1 MTCNSPRTAAVLQ
14 QARTALLTAVL
25 TAAVAAAIPS
35 AAAAAQ
41 DGQVTFTKDI
51 APILVEIAAGAPDWW
66 GPIGD
71 VPVGLTEDR
80 YVAAVEMREVNDL
93 QGRIGGQTVGGRFVF
108 HHLCWGMVAA
118 DGATRTRYPCHEV
131 GRNADIF
138 DPDGGRPDGTV
149 RQQHGSRHPAAG
161 GQPEVRGVHRAA
173 GAHAYRLV

>member
-1 MTCNSPRTAAVLQ
+1 MTCNSPRNAAVLQ

-51 APILVEIAAGAPDWW
+51 APILVEIPAGAPAWW

-93 QGRIGGQTVGGRFVF
+93 QGRIGGQTVGGRVVF

-118 DGATRTRYPCHEV
+118 DGKWFVRATFSSPGTYVLRCLAH
-131 GRNADIF
+131 
-138 DPDGGRPDGTV
+138 DGGLMTSEDVTFV
-149 RQQHGSRHPAAG
+149 VSQ
-161 GQPEVRGVHRAA
+161 
-173 GAHAYRLV
+173 